1 MIISFTELVGK
12 ERILLWHKIVTSTL
26 RTILFIK
33 LANSPISS
41 SFSLKIMINYSTSF
55 QINSFQNFSHIFK
68 CIVFRKLIV
77 WWLIQCVESDFQVI
91 FSPQKLVKK
100 FAIFMTEIL
109 ILLNNM
115 KQAAVSFVM
124 LTVLSRI
131 LNKSDTLNC
140 EIQDSIFI
148 TFKQQSCS

>member
-1 MIISFTELVGK
+1 MIISFTELVDK

-33 LANSPISS
+33 LADSPISS

-55 QINSFQNFSHIFK
+55 QINSFQNFSLIFK
-68 CIVFRKLIV
+68 CIVFWKLFV

-115 KQAAVSFVM
+115 TQAAVSFIM

-131 LNKSDTLNC
+131 LNKLDTLNC
-140 EIQDSIFI
+140 EMQDSIFI

>member
-1 MIISFTELVGK
+1 MIISFTELVDK

-33 LANSPISS
+33 LADSPISS

-55 QINSFQNFSHIFK
+55 QINSFQNFSLIFK
-68 CIVFRKLIV
+68 CIVFWKLFV

-115 KQAAVSFVM
+115 TQAAVSFIM

-131 LNKSDTLNC
+131 LNKLDTLNC
-140 EIQDSIFI
+140 EMQDGIFI

>member
-1 MIISFTELVGK
+1 MIISFTELVDK

-33 LANSPISS
+33 LADSPISS

-55 QINSFQNFSHIFK
+55 QINSFQNFSLIFK
-68 CIVFRKLIV
+68 CIVFRKLFV

-115 KQAAVSFVM
+115 TQAAVSFIM

-131 LNKSDTLNC
+131 LNKLDTLNC
-140 EIQDSIFI
+140 EMQDSIFI